1 MEKILVIDDEPIIR
15 ESMTAYLEDSGF
27 RVCQASDGR
36 EGLAVF
42 RREQPDLVMV
52 EAIRCNE
59 RRAQKQCHREGWD
72 CRI

>member
-27 RVCQASDGR
+27 TVCQAINGR

-52 EAIRCNE
+52 DLRMPGIDGLEVLSTVMT
-59 RRAQKQCHREGWD
+59 
-72 CRI
+72 